1 MDTFELSG
9 NKNAF
14 VSVWEPTP
22 FAHRPNGERPEYVIT
37 KDAGVYGNLAATGPL
52 TLREAEGA
60 LAKYR
65 ARDSSYH
72 IARIG
77 R

>member
-1 MDTFELSG
+1 MDTFEIGG

-14 VSVWEPTP
+14 TSVWEQAP
-22 FAHRPNGERPEYVIT
+22 FAPRPNGELPGYVIT
-37 KDAGVYGNLAATGPL
+37 KDAGVYGNMAATGPL

-60 LAKYR
+60 LATYR
-65 ARDSSYH
+65 AKDPGYH
-72 IARIG
+72 IARLS